1 MTINKYS
8 SKSNHSDDT
17 VYITFSLSSFD
28 LCGTPKPLYHGSW
41 TLSLYAPHISS
52 SEISDSLHFVWL
64 RWPAFCDA
72 PFVGVRCWGTC
83 CTRMKT
89 SCSSIVTRTQEE
101 MLGSILPPNI
111 PGGRCSGVV
120 KFSSHFPPILFACTP
135 WSFSTLTTE
144 IWKNHLSSESLA
156 LCCIVCFYLRRGWNC
171 MYVTINHCE
180 YMYIYIYTIYIYIYT
195 HVPFNRRLNH
205 LKWVW
210 ILTFSVHAKPWMSC
224 YPSFSMMPTWQFC

>member
-8 SKSNHSDDT
+8 NKSNHSDDT

-28 LCGTPKPLYHGSW
+28 LCVTPKPLYHGSW

-135 WSFSTLTTE
+135 WSFFFNLDDRNLE
-144 IWKNHLSSESLA
+144 KPLEQWIISSVLYSLF
-156 LCCIVCFYLRRGWNC
+156 LFKEGLKL
-171 MYVTINHCE
+171 YVTIVNIC
-180 YMYIYIYTIYIYIYT
+180 IYIHTCAI
-195 HVPFNRRLNH
+195 
-205 LKWVW
+205 
-210 ILTFSVHAKPWMSC
+210 
-224 YPSFSMMPTWQFC
+224 Q